1 MALSA
6 GDLRAAELGDRFD
19 AVDAAIAAH
28 LEGNVSNVAV
38 IAEPFAG
45 REVLVEYADE
55 AFGAAS
61 RRVSYDGVV
70 DDPGEFVFP
79 NAEVVVVDGCH
90 YLYTRQIGGYDVL
103 DAFLAEV
110 VERDAMFVTAW
121 NRYAW
126 DYLTAIRDVEH
137 TFPVQIRI
145 PSLGSGAITEL
156 LLNHYGP
163 GMPEFVQTGEAG
175 RVKSISVGRRSLS
188 VGRWRVDVPIPE
200 PNPEYITSR
209 PNTDRYGDVEAV
221 VFEKLTY
228 LSDGNPGV
236 ACRLWERSVRDG
248 EIAPAHVEEVE
259 GALDIDDDEAFLLEL
274 VLAKGAVTVD
284 TLDEILVNV
293 PVERSL
299 GTLVHKQVLD
309 VTDDTV
315 SLVPERLH
323 ATAEHLRGRQLIW

>member
-1 MALSA
+1 MELSEA
-6 GDLRAAELGDRFD
+6 DLRAAGLGDQFE

-38 IAEPFAG
+38 VAEPFAG
-45 REVLVEYADE
+45 REVLLEYADE

-61 RRVSYDGVV
+61 RRVGYDGVV
-70 DDPGEFVFP
+70 GDPEEFVFP

-110 VERDAMFVTAW
+110 VGRDAMFVTAW

-137 TFPVQIRI
+137 VFPVQVRI
-145 PSLGSGAITEL
+145 PSLGSRAITEL
-156 LLNHYGP
+156 VLNHYGP
-163 GMPEFVQTGEAG
+163 EMPDFVRTGEAG
-175 RVKSISVGRRSLS
+175 RLKSVSVGRRSLS
-188 VGRWRVDVPIPE
+188 VGKWSVDVPIPE

-209 PNTDRYGDVEAV
+209 SNTERYGDVEAV

-228 LSDGNPGV
+228 LSEGNPGV
-236 ACRLWERSVRDG
+236 ARRLWERSVRDG
-248 EIAPAHVEEVE
+248 EIAPAYVEEVE
-259 GALDIDDDEAFLLEL
+259 GTLDIDDDEAFLLEL
-274 VLAKGAVTVD
+274 VLAKGSVTVE
-284 TLDEILVNV
+284 TLDDILVNV

-299 GTLVHKQVLD
+299 GTLVHKRVLD